1 MLILCYITFTAL
13 SYVLITLNGDKEVSL
28 ILLFKWEVFIPPS
41 SFGHKTFVFGL
52 VCKVVVEIQKEFYSF
67 HMQGLTTWIDHLEIK
82 FCFGLVC
89 KVVVEVQRSFLLFTY
104 INAPHVRK
112 TRVSFLLFNFIDLF
126 HELIAFLSCH
136 FVLLC
141 FLILVHCA
149 MERQESCMFSAKRLL
164 SFAWRSTKCKGCALK
179 LINMNHTI
187 GILCTHYH
195 KIVIYT
201 QIILN

>member
-1 MLILCYITFTAL
+1 VQGGHGG
-13 SYVLITLNGDKEVSL
+13 SKRVLFFSHAWVN
-28 ILLFKWEVFIPPS
+28 
-41 SFGHKTFVFGL
+41 
-52 VCKVVVEIQKEFYSF
+52 
-67 HMQGLTTWIDHLEIK
+67 HMDRSLEIK
-82 FCFGLVC
+82 FCFGFVC
-89 KVVVEVQRSFLLFTY
+89 KVVVVEVQRSFILFTY
-104 INAPHVRK
+104 TSAPYVRK

-179 LINMNHTI
+179 LINTNHTR
-187 GILCTHYH
+187 GILCPHYH
-195 KIVIYT
+195 KIVI
-201 QIILN
+201 